1 MFSNLPP
8 SCVTLLIFKIV
19 FQLQKI
25 KQGFKIFIFT
35 HWFPFVE
42 KHKNKCKL
50 YHLYFDVLFNSTL
63 NMFQNKR
70 LSH

>member
-1 MFSNLPP
+1 
-8 SCVTLLIFKIV
+8 
-19 FQLQKI
+19 
-25 KQGFKIFIFT
+25 
-35 HWFPFVE
+35 
-42 KHKNKCKL
+42 L